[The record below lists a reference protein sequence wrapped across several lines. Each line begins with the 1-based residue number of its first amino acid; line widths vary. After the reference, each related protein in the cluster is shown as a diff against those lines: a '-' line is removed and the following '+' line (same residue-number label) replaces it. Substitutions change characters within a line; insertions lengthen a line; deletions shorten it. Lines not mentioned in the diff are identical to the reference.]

1 MSVDRPV
8 IGKTR
13 NATGVPMDV
22 AWSDVGSWQA
32 LHELAA
38 TDDSGDAL
46 HRDVLPLRTTN
57 SLVHSTGRLVAML
70 GVEGLIVA
78 ETADAVLV
86 ADRHEAERVGEV
98 ATRIAQCGRPEHRD
112 PSWGLWSLGTLRD
125 RRDGAGLPGQA
136 HHREPRGQAVAADAS
151 RALRI
156 TGRHTWHGRGD
167 LRRNARTLA
176 ENESTRIPQGRLA
189 SAVQSGR
196 GAARNDRD
204 PGGREPERRRHHPT
218 RRRLRPGH
226 LPRRPRRP

>member
-98 ATRIAQCGRPEHRD
+98 ATRIAQCGRPEHRTHRGVYG
-112 PSWGLWSLGTLRD
+112 PWGHFETVETGPGYRVKRITVNPGARLSL
-125 RRDGAGLPGQA
+125 QM
-136 HHREPRGQAVAADAS
+136 HRERS
-151 RALRI
+151 
-156 TGRHTWHGRGD
+156 
-167 LRRNARTLA
+167 
-176 ENESTRIPQGRLA
+176 E
-189 SAVQSGR
+189 
-196 GAARNDRD
+196 
-204 PGGREPERRRHHPT
+204 
-218 RRRLRPGH
+218 
-226 LPRRPRRP
+226 